1 MYAFVRRVAGSACGR
16 PEAEA
21 KGNLALLALVV
32 EDILRQAAK
41 WQTSLG
47 EMLAQVQNQHEQEV
61 FSDLVPEGASAHGG
75 RGQGG
80 PCRASPVSSPSIEQ
94 RGAEAAE
101 PSWAAAAVGS
111 WCLVDDRWKP
121 KGAGGSQ
128 IPGEAVG
135 HGGPEAPCDEC
146 QPCLTPHRSWETA
159 PRAEGPSHVASVQ
172 AVEAA
177 SILRFLSEAE
187 WSAVRQASRSLGGR
201 YGLVQAPGP
210 QGSSVPRQ
218 DGAHSE
224 GTFMERPTSS

>member
-1 MYAFVRRVAGSACGR
+1 MQQILELGAKDGERDELALDGFKQEVLAFIRRVVGIACGR
-16 PEAEA
+16 PEAEV

-32 EDILRQAAK
+32 EDILSQAAI

-47 EMLAQVQNQHEQEV
+47 EMLAQVQNQREQEV
-61 FSDLVPEGASAHGG
+61 FSDLCPEGASAHGG
-75 RGQGG
+75 RGQGV
-80 PCRASPVSSPSIEQ
+80 PCRASPVSSPRIEQ
-94 RGAEAAE
+94 RGAEATE

-111 WCLVDDRWKP
+111 WRLVDDRWKP

-187 WSAVRQASRSLGGR
+187 WRGVR
-201 YGLVQAPGP
+201 
-210 QGSSVPRQ
+210 
-218 DGAHSE
+218 
-224 GTFMERPTSS
+224 